1 VNALSTGAILFSR
14 TYLSCFLKMAT
25 AYKAKLLCSGIFVS
39 GREASALLSEDLA
52 VDDLA
57 PLRLL
62 HSSVDFQQKTVTVS
76 CFGGFK
82 RTALYRPGLG
92 STLVLETTVAQ
103 LREQSAAFEKWQ
115 QTWQYRYRPA
125 LSAKEMPLK
134 MDTERFETERLAQVV
149 DAAFMESDRA
159 RLQRSRAVVILHRGQ
174 LVAER
179 YAVGFSAQTPL
190 LGWSMAKS
198 VVNALIG
205 ILVQQGKLALDSQ
218 DLLPEWRSPS
228 DPRRKIT
235 LDQLLRMSSGL
246 RFSEDYSNPLSD
258 VTTLLFQRGDGAKYA
273 AQLPL
278 KNAPGREFSYAGGA
292 TVLLCRIIRQV
303 LSGTLTDYF
312 SFPGRS
318 LFERIGMTS
327 AVLEPD
333 AAGTFTGSSFMYATA
348 RDWAKLGLLYLQDGC
363 WQIEDEWVRI
373 LPAGWVAYSTTPSK
387 TADFYG
393 AHFWLGVPNS
403 FVSETSRAQRQE
415 ALTWPEGAY
424 LAAGY
429 QGQFVTVVPDRDL
442 VVVRLGLSQR
452 RNSWDHAAFIHQ
464 IRACF

>member
-1 VNALSTGAILFSR
+1 
-14 TYLSCFLKMAT
+14 MAT

-39 GREASALLSEDLA
+39 EREASVLLSEDLA

-62 HSSVDFQQKTVTVS
+62 RSAIDFQQKTVTVS

-82 RTALYRPGLG
+82 RTALYRTGLG
-92 STLVLETTVAQ
+92 STLVIGTTVAK

-115 QTWQYRYRPA
+115 QTRQYRHGQA
-125 LSAKEMPLK
+125 LSAKEMSSGI
-134 MDTERFETERLAQVV
+134 DAERLARVV
-149 DAAFMESDRA
+149 DAVFMEPDKT
-159 RLQRSRAVVILHRGQ
+159 RLQRSRAVVILHQGQ
-174 LVAER
+174 IIAER
-179 YAVGFSAQTPL
+179 YAAGFSAQTPL

-218 DLLPEWRSPS
+218 DLLPEWRSPNDS
-228 DPRRKIT
+228 HAPRRNIT
-235 LDQLLRMSSGL
+235 LDHLLRMSSGL
-246 RFSEDYSNPLSD
+246 SFSEDYANPLSD
-258 VTTLLFQRGDGAKYA
+258 VTTMLFQRGDGAKYA

-278 KNAPGREFSYAGGA
+278 KNAPDREFSYAGGA
-292 TVLLCRIIRQV
+292 TVLLCRIIRQAV
-303 LSGTLTDYF
+303 GGTLTDYF

-363 WQIEDEWVRI
+363 WQIESEWVRI

-403 FVSETSRAQRQE
+403 FVSETSKAQRQE
-415 ALTWPEGAY
+415 NLTWPKGAY

-429 QGQFVTVVPDRDL
+429 QGQFVTVVPDCDL

-452 RNSWDHAAFIHQ
+452 RNSWDHLSFISQ
-464 IRACF
+464 VRQCFKDFRKAEAI